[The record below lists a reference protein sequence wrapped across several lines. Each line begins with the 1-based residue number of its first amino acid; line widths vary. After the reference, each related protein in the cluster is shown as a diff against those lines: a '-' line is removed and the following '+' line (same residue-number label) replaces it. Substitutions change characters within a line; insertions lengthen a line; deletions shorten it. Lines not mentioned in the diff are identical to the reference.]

1 MVGTDSALRRLMRET
16 GKLLQPYGFD
26 GSEDT
31 WVRVLPDG
39 VASVGRTRTL
49 RTWTDGQQ
57 VLRFGLCLS
66 ATPTAWWEFHN
77 WRNARLGRPPVPIEQ
92 ASGPGL
98 INDQGMPENLTEL
111 WSLGVDPS
119 QPGRHAL
126 QADIDTIRAELPK
139 RVHAYARRALRL
151 LEPDRYLDE
160 LLTDPN
166 PQYATWEAIV
176 VLLADRGPGPELDEA
191 VSRLLTCLPDQDAP
205 IDAEHLVAYAQ
216 GRAALV

>member
-1 MVGTDSALRRLMRET
+1 MVGTDSALRRLMREA

-31 WVRVLPDG
+31 WVRVMPDG

-77 WRNARLGRPPVPIEQ
+77 WRNAQLGRPPVPIEQ

-98 INDQGMPENLTEL
+98 INDQGMPDNLTEL

-126 QADIDTIRAELPK
+126 QTDIDTIRAELPK

-160 LLTDPN
+160 LLADPN

-191 VSRLLTCLPDQDAP
+191 VRRLHAYLPGQDAP
-205 IDAEHLVAYAQ
+205 IDAANLIAYAQ

>member
-1 MVGTDSALRRLMRET
+1 MVGTDSALRRLTREA
-16 GKLLQPYGFD
+16 GKLLLPYGFE
-26 GSEDT
+26 GSEGM
-31 WVRVLPDG
+31 WSRVVPGG

-77 WRNARLGRPPVPIEQ
+77 WRNARRGLPPVPLEQ
-92 ASGPGL
+92 ATGPGL
-98 INDQGMPENLTEL
+98 LDERGLPADMTEL

-126 QADIDTIRAELPK
+126 QADIDAIRAELPR

-151 LEPDRYLDE
+151 LEPDHYLDE
-160 LLTDPN
+160 LLTVPDPR
-166 PQYATWEAIV
+166 PAILEAIV
-176 VLLADRGPGPELDEA
+176 VLLADRGPGPELDDA
-191 VSRLLTCLPDQDAP
+191 LSRLPEQDTS
-205 IDAEHLVAYAQ
+205 DYLVYA
-216 GRAALV
+216 RSRTAVV